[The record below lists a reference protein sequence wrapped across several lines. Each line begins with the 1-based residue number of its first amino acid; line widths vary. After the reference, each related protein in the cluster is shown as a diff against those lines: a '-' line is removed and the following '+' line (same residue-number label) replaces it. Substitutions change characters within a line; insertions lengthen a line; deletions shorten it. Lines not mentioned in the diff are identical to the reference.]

1 MSTYFP
7 ENSDWYKTDWVIQ
20 PGIYWVSSNGTQWL
34 CGINLCPWFLPGLIG
49 ACILGFPLS
58 LRKHEYEFR
67 HNSSVFTLN
76 SSQMNKKQTFQMVW
90 SFGICFCALSRIGD
104 VITYIKPLAK
114 FTQQALN
121 CSNQATDLLNS
132 ELSIMRKAVLW
143 NQMAL
148 YISPVC
154 QKVTY
159 TIILTECCI
168 LIPFDTRW
176 SLQYNTFNETHEK
189 SNFCLRWT
197 ISQSRWTFKELV
209 WFWKLMV

>member
-1 MSTYFP
+1 MP
-7 ENSDWYKTDWVIQ
+7 YKKCQHIFLKIVI
-20 PGIYWVSSNGTQWL
+20 GIRQIGLHNQEFTGFHLMELSGSVVS
-34 CGINLCPWFLPGLIG
+34 IYAWFLPGLIG

-143 NQMAL
+143 NQMAF

-154 QKVTY
+154 QKSPT
-159 TIILTECCI
+159 
-168 LIPFDTRW
+168 P
-176 SLQYNTFNETHEK
+176 
-189 SNFCLRWT
+189 
-197 ISQSRWTFKELV
+197 
-209 WFWKLMV
+209 